1 MILGEIADNT
11 RVRRYEEGF
20 LKVVC
25 VLVGGWRWRRGG
37 DSSSVSSGY
46 LTNVCTLPATPHS
59 PSLFPSPPWVPLRLI
74 KLDQDDTNNWLK
86 LGPVLRPN
94 DPYLT
99 PFVAMVSLFPRRAP
113 FGTVYL
119 GSVTS
124 VLAQSPAEH
133 NSPLTSWERRKGYIF
148 RRCLG
153 NYRRAGFL
161 WSPHSSLLFSI
172 PRGDTQREQMR
183 CFGVK
188 CSRLISISMPLGEKN
203 WLRTPGDDLFWVS
216 EC

>member
-1 MILGEIADNT
+1 MCELLG
-11 RVRRYEEGF
+11 G
-20 LKVVC
+20 
-25 VLVGGWRWRRGG
+25 VGGEV

-46 LTNVCTLPATPHS
+46 LTNDCTRPPLHTSSP
-59 PSLFPSPPWVPLRLI
+59 PSLPESPLRLI

-86 LGPVLRPN
+86 LGPPLRPN

-133 NSPLTSWERRKGYIF
+133 NSQLTSWERRKGYIF

-153 NYRRAGFL
+153 NYRRASFFYGHPIHPF
-161 WSPHSSLLFSI
+161 
-172 PRGDTQREQMR
+172 
-183 CFGVK
+183 
-188 CSRLISISMPLGEKN
+188 CSTS
-203 WLRTPGDDLFWVS
+203 PGDARGESGWGVLVWNVPIWYPYPWP
-216 EC
+216 

>member
-1 MILGEIADNT
+1 MAFFFRL
-11 RVRRYEEGF
+11 
-20 LKVVC
+20 C
-25 VLVGGWRWRRGG
+25 VLVGGDSGSGGGGGRGLWG
-37 DSSSVSSGY
+37 SLQLSQLRIFDQR
-46 LTNVCTLPATPHS
+46 LHPPATPHPLS
-59 PSLFPSPPWVPLRLI
+59 SSPPHSLIPLPFLESSLRLI

-86 LGPVLRPN
+86 LGPVRRPN

-113 FGTVYL
+113 FGMVYL

-153 NYRRAGFL
+153 NYRRARFL
-161 WSPHSSLLFSI
+161 WSPNSSLLFNI
-172 PRGDTQREQMR
+172 PQGRHTHTYSHTEDEVFRCEMFPLDINIHDFRG
-183 CFGVK
+183 GK
-188 CSRLISISMPLGEKN
+188 
-203 WLRTPGDDLFWVS
+203 
-216 EC
+216 

>member
-1 MILGEIADNT
+1 MILGEISDNM
-11 RVRRYEEGF
+11 RVGRYEKGF
-20 LKVVC
+20 LKGMCVC
-25 VLVGGWRWRRGG
+25 VSGWVAVVRGGG

-46 LTNVCTLPATPHS
+46 LTNVCTRPPLHTPPLS
-59 PSLFPSPPWVPLRLI
+59 SPPLPESPLRLI

-86 LGPVLRPN
+86 LGPVRRPN

-133 NSPLTSWERRKGYIF
+133 NSPLTS
-148 RRCLG
+148 
-153 NYRRAGFL
+153 
-161 WSPHSSLLFSI
+161 
-172 PRGDTQREQMR
+172 
-183 CFGVK
+183 
-188 CSRLISISMPLGEKN
+188 
-203 WLRTPGDDLFWVS
+203 
-216 EC
+216 